1 MRGTNKREV
10 AQLDVVREIGKRM
23 GRAIAVQV
31 LGGGQELAETPW
43 PGLYP
48 LDPDLYDELT
58 EVGIRSGTEEFRQA
72 EAAAKA
78 EYERTMTTRVTED

>member
-43 PGLYP
+43 PGL
-48 LDPDLYDELT
+48 
-58 EVGIRSGTEEFRQA
+58 
-72 EAAAKA
+72 
-78 EYERTMTTRVTED
+78 